1 MTTDRA
7 TPRPTVAALLGG
19 PIALVRPTATLR
31 GAAETLAADEIG
43 LLVVGDAGGMRGVLS
58 ERDLVRA
65 VAAGA
70 DLDTERVRDHAS
82 TEVVTA
88 PDDTS
93 VEDAGRMM
101 READIRHLVITR
113 GRHPVGVVSVRDLLP
128 VLLDP
133 APATA

>member
-7 TPRPTVAALLGG
+7 TTPPSVASLLGG

-31 GAAETLAADEIG
+31 AAAETLAADEIG

-65 VAAGA
+65 AAAGA

-82 TEVVTA
+82 ADVVTVGE
-88 PDDTS
+88 DTS
-93 VEDAGRMM
+93 LLDAGRLM
-101 READIRHLVITR
+101 RDAEIRHLVVTR
-113 GRHPVGVVSVRDLLP
+113 GPHPVGVLSVRDLLP
-128 VLLDP
+128 RFLDAVP
-133 APATA
+133 VAV